1 MSGSSIAG
9 IVVISILVVM
19 LIGMLCWQCMG
30 GSAAAAAAAPAAVR
44 AEKKQQKKKKSN
56 KKQQRKQAAV
66 RGAKEPAARRPAPPR
81 RNAALAHDPSI
92 SPSGALA
99 PGMAGR
105 EGQMDGT
112 FHPLSDPAAF
122 SHNYFEASPKDDSAS
137 QLLPATDGMQ
147 EEGFLVMNEEN
158 LTKANMYDSTTG
170 VLRPIPDDNG
180 AQARLYG
187 HYQATDALR
196 KGPTTMD
203 FRRSIAK
210 KFAQQRL
217 KSGCD
222 DVMTNIGEYMYG
234 Y

>member
-9 IVVISILVVM
+9 IVVVSLLVVA

-30 GSAAAAAAAPAAVR
+30 GSAAAPAAAAAPAVR
-44 AEKKQQKKKKSN
+44 AEKQKSKKS
-56 KKQQRKQAAV
+56 KRKQAAV
-66 RGAKEPAARRPAPPR
+66 RGAKKPAARRPAPPR
-81 RNAALAHDPSI
+81 RNMVLAQDPSI
-92 SPSGALA
+92 SPSGAIA
-99 PGMAGR
+99 PGMSGR

-122 SHNYFEASPKDDSAS
+122 SHNYFEASPKDDSAA

-147 EEGFLVMNEEN
+147 EEGFLLMNEEN
-158 LTKANMYDSTTG
+158 LTKANMQDSTTG

-196 KGPTTMD
+196 KGPTTVD
-203 FRRSIAK
+203 FRRNISK

-217 KSGCD
+217 QSGCD